1 MKLRNLFL
9 PIAAALT
16 LLSCSQETATE
27 NVAESQDQVMDE
39 VIMSRRSIRQW
50 QDRAISRDTLDII
63 MKHGLNAP
71 NGKGIQA
78 YEVRVIDNP
87 ALLKEISEAVV
98 KDMPQVGERP
108 GFENIFVNA
117 PCAVFIAAYDDY
129 DLSQVDCGLL
139 GENIILS
146 AWSMGIGSCCLG
158 SSARMMTSS
167 EAAAP
172 YLQRLNFSAGYQ
184 LLYCIGLGYPAE
196 SPAAKPRKEE
206 KVQYVEW

>member
-1 MKLRNLFL
+1 MADKNAKKAFLSAFFNAMKLRNLFL

-50 QDRAISRDTLDII
+50 QDRTISRDTLDII

-108 GFENIFVNA
+108 V
-117 PCAVFIAAYDDY
+117 
-129 DLSQVDCGLL
+129 L
-139 GENIILS
+139 
-146 AWSMGIGSCCLG
+146 
-158 SSARMMTSS
+158 RTS
-167 EAAAP
+167 
-172 YLQRLNFSAGYQ
+172 
-184 LLYCIGLGYPAE
+184 
-196 SPAAKPRKEE
+196 
-206 KVQYVEW
+206 

>member
-1 MKLRNLFL
+1 MKKLFFS
-9 PIAAALT
+9 IIAALT
-16 LLSCSQETATE
+16 LLSCSQQPAETQE
-27 NVAESQDQVMDE
+27 VNPDQVMDE
-39 VIMSRRSIRQW
+39 VIMSRHSIRKW
-50 QDRAISRDTLDII
+50 QDRTIDRETLDVI
-63 MKHGLNAP
+63 MKHGINAP

-146 AWSMGIGSCCLG
+146 AWSKGIGSCCLG
-158 SSARMMTSS
+158 SSARMMTTS
-167 EAAAP
+167 ESAAP
-172 YLQRLNFSAGYQ
+172 YLQRLNFSEGYH
-184 LLYCIGLGYPAE
+184 LLYCIGLGYPDEA
-196 SPAAKPRKEE
+196 PAAKPRKEE
-206 KVQYVEW
+206 KVMYIE